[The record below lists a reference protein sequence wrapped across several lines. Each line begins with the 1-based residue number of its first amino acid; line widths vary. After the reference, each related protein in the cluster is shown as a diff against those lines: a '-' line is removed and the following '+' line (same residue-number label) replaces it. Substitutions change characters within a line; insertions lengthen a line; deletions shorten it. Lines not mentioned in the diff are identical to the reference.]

1 MPSLMQ
7 AAVIHEQGGP
17 ERLVVEPFERPV
29 PGPGEVLIRVAAC
42 ALNHLDIFV
51 RRGMPGVPV
60 SLPHISGGD
69 IAGWV
74 DSVGPGVYGIELG
87 TPVLV
92 DPVTEQGMLGETKRG
107 GLAEFVT
114 VPAVS
119 LLPLP
124 DQERMIDFASLP
136 VAYGTAYRMLF
147 TRAGLEPGE
156 VLVVVGASGGVGVAC
171 VQLGKRI
178 GARVIACTS
187 TDAKAQRLAELGVD
201 DCVVAE
207 DGQFGAAVW
216 KLTGKQGANVV
227 VDYSGKDTWSQ
238 SMRSLRRGGRLV
250 CCGAT
255 SGHEASLDLRYLWV
269 REIDIRGSDGWS
281 RDDLVALC
289 RLVESGELQPVIH
302 AVVPLSRVGDG
313 IAELEER
320 RAFGKV
326 VVIPDAQLEGV
337 KATQIAGVRI

>member
-1 MPSLMQ
+1 MPALMQ
-7 AAVIHEQGGP
+7 AAVIRQQGGP
-17 ERLVVEPFERPV
+17 EQVVVEPFERPV
-29 PGPGEVLIRVAAC
+29 PGPGEVLIRVGAC

-51 RRGMPGVPV
+51 RRGMPGLPV
-60 SLPHISGGD
+60 TLPHISGGD

-74 DSVGPGVYGIELG
+74 DAVGPDVSGIELG
-87 TPVLV
+87 KPVLV
-92 DPVTEQGMLGETKRG
+92 DPATEQGMLGETKRG
-107 GLAEFVT
+107 GLAEFVS

-124 DQERMIDFASLP
+124 NEERMIDFASLP

-147 TRAGLEPGE
+147 TRARLEPGE

-187 TDAKAQRLAELGVD
+187 TDAKAQRLVELGAD

-207 DGQFGAAVW
+207 NGQFGATVW
-216 KLTGKQGANVV
+216 KLTDKQGASVV
-227 VDYSGKDTWSQ
+227 VDYSGKDTWPQ
-238 SMRSLRRGGRLV
+238 SMRVLRRGGRLV

-255 SGHEASLDLRYLWV
+255 SGFETSLDLRYLWV
-269 REIDIRGSDGWS
+269 REIDIRGSDGWT
-281 RDDLVALC
+281 RDDLFALC
-289 RLVESGELQPVIH
+289 SLVEDGELRPVIH
-302 AVVPLSRVGDG
+302 AVVPLSSVGDG
-313 IAELEER
+313 ISELEER

-326 VVIPDAQLEGV
+326 VVIPDAQLSRLNVGRLPG
-337 KATQIAGVRI
+337 AQI